1 MSGAHITHATAVF
14 CEITLAISIGV
25 VTKIIKT
32 APITDKLARETTINR
47 IKESEGSH
55 LAWIFRGLCKISDF
69 LNKAKSLIPY
79 IALLGSLS
87 VLFGLAF
94 CPKRC
99 ATWGASAYRSK
110 WFDLC
115 TGRISVRFGNYQK
128 AQSVIW
134 NFFTDYFF
142 IWNHYLG
149 GLAR

>member
-94 CPKRC
+94 CPSQI
-99 ATWGASAYRSK
+99 TTLEI
-110 WFDLC
+110 WFFFFSCVAFLLIC
-115 TGRISVRFGNYQK
+115 LSV
-128 AQSVIW
+128 
-134 NFFTDYFF
+134 YFNREIF
-142 IWNHYLG
+142 LKTHESPEIEP
-149 GLAR
+149 AD